1 MRQFHPAR
9 NLGAIS
15 AESRAERIAYTIRAA
30 SAAGIATALWQ
41 GLQLTH
47 GIWLAISAIVV
58 LQPRRGD
65 TWRKGVSRVVGTLI
79 GAAVATACAAVLPAN
94 AFTVAAAVAVTILLC
109 WSSGR
114 LHDPMPLAALTTV
127 LVFTFDRQEHALAA
141 GFWRCAEIIG
151 GVGIGLVLTAIP
163 FPGE

>member
-1 MRQFHPAR
+1 MSSAR
-9 NLGAIS
+9 AFA
-15 AESRAERIAYTIRAA
+15 AESRAARIAYTVRA
-30 SAAGIATALWQ
+30 SAAAAIATALWQ
-41 GLQLTH
+41 GLELTH

-58 LQPRRGD
+58 LQPRRD
-65 TWRKGVSRVVGTLI
+65 ETWAKGVNRIIGTFI

-94 AFTVAAAVAVTILLC
+94 ALTVSSAVAVTILLC

-141 GFWRCAEIIG
+141 GLWRCVEIVG
-151 GVGIGLVLTAIP
+151 GVAIGLVLTAIP
-163 FPGE
+163 FPGEAA

>member
-1 MRQFHPAR
+1 M
-9 NLGAIS
+9 
-15 AESRAERIAYTIRAA
+15 
-30 SAAGIATALWQ
+30 
-41 GLQLTH
+41 
-47 GIWLAISAIVV
+47 SAIVV

-94 AFTVAAAVAVTILLC
+94 PITVAAAVAVTILLC

-114 LHDPMPLAALTTV
+114 LQDPIPLAALTTV
-127 LVFTFDRQEHALAA
+127 LVFTFDQEEHALAA
-141 GFWRCAEIIG
+141 GFWRCAEIIV
-151 GVGIGLVLTAIP
+151 GVGIGLLLTAIP